1 MKPNCKECKHNNN
14 GWCKRFKLQKP
25 QAVIVCESLNDFK
38 GVDITETKTENTGIQ
53 FTQKEKA
60 LLIGLLNYE
69 IMVKERRIDYHI
81 DYEPDNKDKIE
92 KYENSIVEMEDI
104 ISKIMEGEF

>member
-38 GVDITETKTENTGIQ
+38 GVDITETKTENTGVQ

-69 IMVKERRIDYHI
+69 IMVKERRIDYLI
-81 DYEPDNKDKIE
+81 DY
-92 KYENSIVEMEDI
+92 
-104 ISKIMEGEF
+104 

>member
-1 MKPNCKECKHNNN
+1 M
-14 GWCKRFKLQKP
+14 
-25 QAVIVCESLNDFK
+25 
-38 GVDITETKTENTGIQ
+38 ETKTENTGVQ

-69 IMVKERRIDYHI
+69 IMVKERRIDYLI

-92 KYENSIVEMEDI
+92 KCENSIVEMEDI
-104 ISKIMEGEF
+104 ISKITEGEF